1 MEPSRMPEQTW
12 SIVSSA
18 EDGGRHKAFIQ
29 RWPGWLSWPFETIA
43 SAVAK
48 PSVVVNVEVRTPG
61 EAPLSCAGIASASPG

>member
-1 MEPSRMPEQTW
+1 MPEQTW

-29 RWPGWLSWPFETIA
+29 RWPGCLSWPFETIA

-48 PSVVVNVEVRTPG
+48 PSVVMNVEVRTPG